1 MGVIVP
7 RSDADALI
15 AQAMFR
21 MQAQQR
27 AVRQNFDTDLGST
40 PEEAEAQC
48 ELIRNDLAEYTRYV
62 HQMEPQRH
70 HLFWIDLLQKMEQRA
85 FPQRKLLLL
94 APPNM
99 AKSTY
104 VSLIFVKWY
113 LGRHPNHSVLFLT
126 SADTNAGFFG
136 STVRAGLSDDFR
148 HRTIFPEPACR
159 PNVKRGWSSDGAF
172 LMGTPLHQKDPAYRN
187 VGWGASIIG
196 ARANV
201 VIVDDPLSQKQAESP
216 TEQSFAKRYHDMTV
230 VPRLQRPDD
239 ANVENAIDE
248 GIEIA
253 IMTRWVEDDL
263 GGHFLEQAELDPNE
277 WLIYAIP
284 GIAEEND
291 PLGREVGEPLWPE
304 RFSLE
309 FYNKERA
316 KNESTFQIVY
326 QHHPEVAGGD
336 IFKSR
341 EDFRPLPVDF
351 YRGDSVHPSVFDT
364 SYRFTYIDPAFSKKE
379 SACFSVIITGCVD
392 SRFNLYIVD
401 LVRLQVESP
410 ELETAIVDV
419 IRRLRPHAIAM
430 EDSAFRTKEC
440 KSIAFNVMNRAFCT
454 IQVIPSTHD
463 KIVRAR
469 LPAGKAAHGSLF
481 VDLDAPWANQFVN
494 ECLGFPRVKYKD
506 DVDGLSGI
514 TEMVLAAQV
523 QGDGRP
529 VKMRYGG

>member
-239 ANVENAIDE
+239 ANVDNAIDE

-253 IMTRWVEDDL
+253 IRSGERS
-263 GGHFLEQAELDPNE
+263 ESRC
-277 WLIYAIP
+277 
-284 GIAEEND
+284 
-291 PLGREVGEPLWPE
+291 GR
-304 RFSLE
+304 
-309 FYNKERA
+309 
-316 KNESTFQIVY
+316 
-326 QHHPEVAGGD
+326 
-336 IFKSR
+336 
-341 EDFRPLPVDF
+341 
-351 YRGDSVHPSVFDT
+351 
-364 SYRFTYIDPAFSKKE
+364 
-379 SACFSVIITGCVD
+379 
-392 SRFNLYIVD
+392 
-401 LVRLQVESP
+401 
-410 ELETAIVDV
+410 
-419 IRRLRPHAIAM
+419 
-430 EDSAFRTKEC
+430 SAFRLISITKSGQKMSPPSRLCISTIPRLREATYSSPEKTSDRC
-440 KSIAFNVMNRAFCT
+440 PWTFIAGTQYIPVSSTQAIVLLTSTRRSLKRRVRAF
-454 IQVIPSTHD
+454 P
-463 KIVRAR
+463 
-469 LPAGKAAHGSLF
+469 
-481 VDLDAPWANQFVN
+481 
-494 ECLGFPRVKYKD
+494 
-506 DVDGLSGI
+506 
-514 TEMVLAAQV
+514 
-523 QGDGRP
+523 
-529 VKMRYGG
+529 